1 MESLESRGTIVI
13 GGDPSQRPLSAQ
25 EEQKIMDILNATM
38 AALGKVQQYPTLNE
52 IVFEAIDEAGRQIL
66 TWLRTHKTL
75 TFEAF
80 HGNLQVNKSILSMAS
95 TKKDFAQAFL
105 FYLTERNVRTLDLR
119 VGADKDEIQRFF
131 EYFGKPAKEIVAKK
145 NLPRSLKRM
154 GIKHIIISSELVLD
168 NVIIKTKISDELSRQ
183 LAKLNVEELLEKA
196 NILSQID
203 VNTLSK
209 VGEIASVVTN
219 LSYAKQ
225 DAASQRIIDRLADSL
240 TSHDR
245 NSRLQ
250 SAKAFSQIAE
260 KAVDY
265 TLYGLHNSVGSVM
278 SKGIAHE
285 EDPDV
290 YSALAT
296 GLEKAAEVHIAKGDY
311 EAAMKIIA
319 GFDATAESA
328 AAPAALKKRAEFAIT
343 KIASPQS
350 VAKLIQNLEEAPRG
364 AEGAP
369 ITALSGMG
377 DKSVPALVDFIYT
390 TDSPV
395 ALEHAVA
402 TLKGI
407 GAAALPELYAELG
420 ENMDDRYR
428 VAFIDVIG
436 EAGNVKSVVKLAPMA
451 SHYNPDVR
459 AAAFRALSRIGGP
472 AAENKMIEELGKGP
486 ADAKFVEARLKDFG
500 TFRNKGLAP
509 ILIDLLAGKGAL
521 AKIATPEVEAAAATA
536 LGGIGG
542 PEALAALTQIL
553 SGKTGLFGIFGG
565 SKGKDPVQVAAC
577 AALGKLGD
585 PAAKDVLEK
594 AAKSKSPA
602 VQGAAKIALQ
612 ALAKTAA
619 RATEGATPST
629 APTRVTKAPADET
642 FAESTRSEFIPHP
655 AEGSVAAAPSSITV
669 DVTGSVEPATPTTE
683 YVFESPDE
691 ADAGFSDFD
700 GVVLDHAPRSDVAS
714 DFATSLGVG
723 ASRVKLVV
731 TVGPHVV
738 PNIRVRVPF
747 AGLESRTDPRGT
759 AEFELAPGRYEIQ
772 LDDQAFSVT
781 KTIVVESGD
790 VEIPIDLQDIF
801 NF

>member
-13 GGDPSQRPLSAQ
+13 GGDPSQRPLTAQ
-25 EEQKIMDILNATM
+25 EEQKVMDILNATM

-80 HGNLQVNKSILSMAS
+80 HGNLQVNKSVLSMAS

-154 GIKHIIISSELVLD
+154 GIKHINISSELVLD

-278 SKGIAHE
+278 SKGIAR
-285 EDPDV
+285 EDDPEV

-328 AAPAALKKRAEFAIT
+328 AASAPVKKRAEFALT

-395 ALEHAVA
+395 ALERAVA

-436 EAGNVKSVVKLAPMA
+436 EVGNVKSVVKLAPMA

-472 AAENKMIEELGKGP
+472 AAENKMLEEIGKGS
-486 ADAKFVEARLKDFG
+486 ADAKFVEARIKDFG

-509 ILIDLLAGKGAL
+509 VLIELLAGKGVL
-521 AKIATPEVEAAAATA
+521 AKYATPEVEAAAATA

-542 PEALAALTQIL
+542 PEALAALSQLL
-553 SGKTGLFGIFGG
+553 SGKSGLFGIFGG
-565 SKGKDPVQVAAC
+565 SKSKDPVQVAAC
-577 AALGKLGD
+577 AALGKMGD

-594 AAKSKSPA
+594 AVKSKSPA
-602 VQGAAKIALQ
+602 VQGAAKLGLQ
-612 ALAKTAA
+612 ALAKSVRPA
-619 RATEGATPST
+619 EGATPST
-629 APTRVTKAPADET
+629 APTRVTPVPRDET
-642 FAESTRSEFIPHP
+642 VAESTRSEFIPHP
-655 AEGSVAAAPSSITV
+655 AEESVPAVPSSITV
-669 DVTGSVEPATPTTE
+669 DMTGSVEPPAPTTE
-683 YVFESPDE
+683 YTFESVDE
-691 ADAGFSDFD
+691 ADAGFPDFD
-700 GVVLDHAPRSDVAS
+700 AEAPPPAEAPS
-714 DFATSLGVG
+714 DFASSLGVS
-723 ASRVKLVV
+723 ASRIKLIV

-747 AGLESRTDPRGT
+747 AALESRTDPRGV
-759 AEFELAPGRYEIQ
+759 AEFELAPGRYEIL
-772 LDDQAFSVT
+772 LDDQAFSV
-781 KTIVVESGD
+781 KKNIVVESGD
-790 VEIPIDLQDIF
+790 TEIPIDLQDIF